1 MSTRTVLARL
11 RLLPALLVAVVL
23 AACSAGTPWSDDT
36 MTITAHFDNA
46 NGLYVGNAVDV
57 LGMRVGRV
65 TGIENRGGFV
75 EVRMEIDAEV
85 PIPATAEAVTLS
97 TSVLTDR
104 HVELTPPYTDGP
116 KMRSGDLF
124 GLDRT
129 RTPVE
134 IDRVLA
140 MVSRLSVELSGDG
153 AGQGPIADLVAVG
166 AAATEGNGALMRQAL
181 GRLEQA
187 LRLSADGGA
196 QTGAQVTAI
205 VANLNALAQAAASN
219 DELIRSFGADLGA
232 LLEFLASEELGTGT
246 TGAQLNELLAQ
257 TAQLLRDNRELVR
270 NTVSGTDVVT
280 QAMADYQRELAEVLD
295 VGPLM
300 LDNAYNAVDQQA
312 GALRV
317 HGLIDRMVLD
327 GQLVKEVCNILGL
340 RHLGCATGT
349 LQDFGPD
356 LGMASII
363 TAMAEMPR

>member
-1 MSTRTVLARL
+1 MNTPVRIA
-11 RLLPALLVAVVL
+11 RLLPALLALVVL
-23 AACSAGTPWSDDT
+23 AACSPGALFSGGDDT
-36 MTITAHFDNA
+36 FTVTAHFDNA

-65 TGIENRGGFV
+65 SAIDNRGAYV
-75 EVRMEIDAEV
+75 EVTMEIDAEV
-85 PIPATAEAVTLS
+85 PVPATAQAVTLS
-97 TSVLTDR
+97 NSVLTDR

-116 KMRSGDLF
+116 RMREGDLI

-140 MVSRLSVELSGDG
+140 MVGRLSVEMQGDG
-153 AGQGPIADLVAVG
+153 EGQGPIADLVAVG
-166 AAATEGNGALMRQAL
+166 AAAPQGNGVLLREAL
-181 GRLEQA
+181 GRLEEA
-187 LRLSADGGA
+187 LRLSSDGGA
-196 QTGAQVTAI
+196 QTSAQITAI
-205 VANLNALAQAAASN
+205 VENLSALSQAAAAN
-219 DELIRSFGADLGA
+219 DELIRTFGSDLGA
-232 LLEFLASEELGTGT
+232 LMEFLAAEELGTGT

-257 TAQLLRDNRELVR
+257 TTVLLRDNRALIQNIVG
-270 NTVSGTDVVT
+270 GTDTVN
-280 QAMADYQRELAEVLD
+280 QALADYQRELSEVLD
-295 VGPLM
+295 VSPL
-300 LDNAYNAVDQQA
+300 LLENVYNAVDQEA

-356 LGMASII
+356 LGMASIL